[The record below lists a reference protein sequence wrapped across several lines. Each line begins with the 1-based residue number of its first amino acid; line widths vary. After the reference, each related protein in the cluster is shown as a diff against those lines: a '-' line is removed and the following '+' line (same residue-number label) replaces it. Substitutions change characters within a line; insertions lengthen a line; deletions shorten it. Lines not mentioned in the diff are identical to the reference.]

1 MIQIKKSENSKFR
14 KTTWYNNLLAKSNYT
29 STLCELLPRNYHLEH
44 LFIKLPLKATAN
56 CLTLNRTLTVILTPL
71 RYISTKNCHTSY
83 FSNQQ

>member
-29 STLCELLPRNYHLEH
+29 SILSELPRNYHLEH

-71 RYISTKNCHTSY
+71 LYISTKICHTSY